1 MAGLESQDLCL
12 PALART
18 AFLPRPASSQGTL
31 KSGHPAPS
39 TPDHTSQ
46 SCFLSLVWPQG
57 FPFLLPGSR
66 LLREALPILPVL
78 SAWIPFSRHYIRLF
92 TICLPLNHEPSE
104 NGESACLIPRDLL
117 PVS

>member
-18 AFLPRPASSQGTL
+18 ASLPRPASSQGTL

-66 LLREALPILPVL
+66 LLREALPILPAGPVGL
-78 SAWIPFSRHYIRLF
+78 DS
-92 TICLPLNHEPSE
+92 
-104 NGESACLIPRDLL
+104 LL
-117 PVS
+117 PPLHSPVYYLPPTEP

>member
-18 AFLPRPASSQGTL
+18 ASLPRPASSQGTL
-31 KSGHPAPS
+31 KSGH
-39 TPDHTSQ
+39 PDHTSQ